1 MKVKTQKRSIVS
13 YSTSIDLFGS
23 KVQQHCAAVILVSY
37 VELGFFLSNSRE
49 DFSSGFRRTVR
60 VRRSYLRFMMRLSL
74 LLGQCLYHT
83 CVLV

>member
-23 KVQQHCAAVILVSY
+23 KVQQHCVAVILVSY

-49 DFSSGFRRTVR
+49 DFSSEWV
-60 VRRSYLRFMMRLSL
+60 
-74 LLGQCLYHT
+74 
-83 CVLV
+83 

>member
-23 KVQQHCAAVILVSY
+23 KVQQHCVVVILVSY

-49 DFSSGFRRTVR
+49 DFSSEWV
-60 VRRSYLRFMMRLSL
+60 
-74 LLGQCLYHT
+74 
-83 CVLV
+83 